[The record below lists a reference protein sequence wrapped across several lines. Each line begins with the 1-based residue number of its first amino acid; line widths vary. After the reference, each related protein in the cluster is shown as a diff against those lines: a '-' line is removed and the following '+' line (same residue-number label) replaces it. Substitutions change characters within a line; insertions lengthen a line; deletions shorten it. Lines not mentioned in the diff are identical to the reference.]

1 MAEQDLSK
9 VDTNFQP
16 AAVEG
21 EAFAWTDARQAPIEV
36 TGVWYEES
44 DDAYV
49 RFDLPTREATGEDV
63 AYLGQHN
70 AGGQLRFRTN
80 SPEIALRVELRRA
93 EFLPHMPLTGV
104 SGMDV
109 YAGTGAASRF
119 IGSVK
124 PAGAQDIRYEGVLA
138 LRGGGPSPEI
148 ASVVY
153 PLPDREGLTD
163 ITVNFPLYNGVRRV
177 EVGVKPGS
185 LLGVPTPHTV
195 PLPLG
200 VSGSS
205 ITQGACASRPGLC
218 YAAHLARWIDAPMIN
233 TGCSGNGM
241 GQPAMADFLGSRPM
255 SVLVMDYDY
264 NALSVD
270 WLRDTHEPF
279 FRRIREKQPLLPV
292 IFVSNPNPE
301 REGVNRFAR
310 TGVIFETY
318 QNARARGDRHVY
330 FVDGAEL
337 YGDSDRDSCTVDFL
351 HPNDLGFYRMAERLR
366 PVVEQALREAE

>member
-1 MAEQDLSK
+1 
-9 VDTNFQP
+9 
-16 AAVEG
+16 
-21 EAFAWTDARQAPIEV
+21 
-36 TGVWYEES
+36 
-44 DDAYV
+44 
-49 RFDLPTREATGEDV
+49 
-63 AYLGQHN
+63 
-70 AGGQLRFRTN
+70 
-80 SPEIALRVELRRA
+80 
-93 EFLPHMPLTGV
+93 
-104 SGMDV
+104 
-109 YAGTGAASRF
+109 
-119 IGSVK
+119 
-124 PAGAQDIRYEGVLA
+124 
-138 LRGGGPSPEI
+138 
-148 ASVVY
+148 
-153 PLPDREGLTD
+153 
-163 ITVNFPLYNGVRRV
+163 
-177 EVGVKPGS
+177 
-185 LLGVPTPHTV
+185 
-195 PLPLG
+195 
-200 VSGSS
+200 
-205 ITQGACASRPGLC
+205 
-218 YAAHLARWIDAPMIN
+218 MIN

>member
-1 MAEQDLSK
+1 MAERDLSK

-138 LRGGGPSPEI
+138 LRGGGPC
-148 ASVVY
+148 
-153 PLPDREGLTD
+153 
-163 ITVNFPLYNGVRRV
+163 
-177 EVGVKPGS
+177 
-185 LLGVPTPHTV
+185 PT
-195 PLPLG
+195 G
-200 VSGSS
+200 KG
-205 ITQGACASRPGLC
+205 
-218 YAAHLARWIDAPMIN
+218 
-233 TGCSGNGM
+233 
-241 GQPAMADFLGSRPM
+241 
-255 SVLVMDYDY
+255 
-264 NALSVD
+264 
-270 WLRDTHEPF
+270 
-279 FRRIREKQPLLPV
+279 
-292 IFVSNPNPE
+292 
-301 REGVNRFAR
+301 
-310 TGVIFETY
+310 
-318 QNARARGDRHVY
+318 
-330 FVDGAEL
+330 
-337 YGDSDRDSCTVDFL
+337 
-351 HPNDLGFYRMAERLR
+351 
-366 PVVEQALREAE
+366 